1 MTEDKAS
8 GSQMYLGPERTK
20 NLLVSFLHVEVEL
33 KKIAALEGGG
43 GGQCQQCINTQGLG
57 TKHFFLC
64 SASFVEVSLVVQ

>member
-8 GSQMYLGPERTK
+8 GRQMYLGPERTK

-33 KKIAALEGGG
+33 KKNAALEGGG
-43 GGQCQQCINTQGLG
+43 GPVSTMH
-57 TKHFFLC
+57 KHTRLRNETLFLC

>member
-8 GSQMYLGPERTK
+8 GRQMYLGPERTK

-33 KKIAALEGGG
+33 KKNAALEGGG
-43 GGQCQQCINTQGLG
+43 AVSTMH
-57 TKHFFLC
+57 KHTRLRNETLFLC